1 MNVLMI
7 AVNDPAGT
15 GIQFCKAVNRSGR
28 HTCRLVTLETRY
40 THSWEKDLHVP
51 DLAGPDGDGEGLAE
65 LERLLKTSDV
75 FHFHMT
81 ADEHLRLGPF
91 LPADYLRGKGVV
103 HHEHGH
109 HEFRGDPERFR
120 RKYRELGRRHL
131 LVSTP
136 DLHALMPEAMWQ
148 PNLVPQDE
156 PLFRPLERTPE
167 DWEGPLRLAHSP
179 TRKDLKNTDDLLAVA
194 RGFAPHELALDLIDN
209 VPNCQC
215 LERKRACHALF
226 DHMQGY
232 YGVSSLEGLSQ
243 GIPVIAGL
251 NEWNRRHVC
260 GFSGACEADLPWVLA
275 HDRESLAARLRE
287 LAADR
292 ALCREIGAASR
303 RFVEERWSD
312 AKVAARL
319 MDFWEA
325 M

>member
-15 GIQFCKAVNRSGR
+15 AIQFCKAVGRSGR

-51 DLAGPDGDGEGLAE
+51 DLDESGLAE
-65 LERLLKTSDV
+65 LERLLRTSDV

-91 LPADYLRGKGVV
+91 LPADYLAGKGVV

-120 RKYRELGRRHL
+120 RKYRELGRAHL

-136 DLHALMPEAMWQ
+136 DLRALMPEAAWQ
-148 PNLVPQDE
+148 PNLVPQHE
-156 PLFRPLERTPE
+156 ELFRPLERSAR
-167 DWEGPLRLAHSP
+167 DWQGPFRLAHSP

-194 RGFAPHELALDLIDN
+194 QGFGPEELALDLIDN
-209 VPNCQC
+209 VPNCEC
-215 LERKRACHALF
+215 LARKRACHALF

-260 GFSGACEADLPWVLA
+260 EFSGVGECALPWVLA
-275 HDRESLAARLRE
+275 HDRQSLDAALRRLMGDRE
-287 LAADR
+287 
-292 ALCREIGAASR
+292 LCRELGLTSR
-303 RFVEERWSD
+303 RFVEQNWSE

-319 MDFWEA
+319 MDFWER